1 MVALYH
7 FLLQVLYIIGDK
19 KKNLFARKRTLFNSV
34 SVIMFKKKKLRKR
47 LYAAA
52 RDAYILPYMWLP
64 KTPTKTKIGR

>member
-7 FLLQVLYIIGDK
+7 ILLQVLCIIGDK
-19 KKNLFARKRTLFNSV
+19 KKLFARKRTLFNSV
-34 SVIMFKKKKLRKR
+34 SVIMLKKKLRKR

-64 KTPTKTKIGR
+64 KTPTKTEIGR